1 LKNEDPE
8 ENKRA
13 SGEMEIK
20 TTVKKLN
27 GNRNKNDNGNEMPMQ
42 MKTTLKIS
50 HRGNHLHRH
59 RRPTAT
65 TRGN

>member
-1 LKNEDPE
+1 M

-27 GNRNKNDNGNEMPMQ
+27 GNRNKIDNGNEMPMQ
-42 MKTTLKIS
+42 LKTTMKVS
-50 HRGNHLHRH
+50 HR
-59 RRPTAT
+59 
-65 TRGN
+65 